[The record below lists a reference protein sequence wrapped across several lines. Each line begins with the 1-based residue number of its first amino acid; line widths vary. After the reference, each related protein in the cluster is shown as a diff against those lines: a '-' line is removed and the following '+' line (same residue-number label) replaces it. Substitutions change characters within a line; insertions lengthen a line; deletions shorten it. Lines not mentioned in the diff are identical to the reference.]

1 MSEVTENESGR
12 AALDYMRDLGTRAR
26 AASKPM
32 ATQPA
37 GRRRT
42 RRLPCF
48 RAFSSSGLKKSR
60 PSTVKTLRQRS

>member
-32 ATQPA
+32 AAAA

>member
-32 ATQPA
+32 AE
-37 GRRRT
+37 R
-42 RRLPCF
+42 
-48 RAFSSSGLKKSR
+48 
-60 PSTVKTLRQRS
+60 

>member
-32 ATQPA
+32 ALPA
-37 GRRRT
+37 GRRKI
-42 RRLPCF
+42 RRLPRF

-60 PSTVKTLRQRS
+60 P